1 MTETMND
8 DDIHLH
14 YEELKGNGPHILM
27 LHGMLS
33 SKAQWDLNIEAI
45 QKVARPVLVELLAH
59 GRSRAPE
66 GREPYEPEYYVRTF
80 EAIRKK
86 LGIETW
92 FICGQSFGASLT
104 LRYALRYPERIIAQV
119 FTNSSSA
126 LAGEEYL
133 ATYRET
139 AEERAQLMEQ
149 GGHEG
154 IRALPIFPGRARRIP
169 EAARDALV
177 RDAEML
183 QPKGL
188 AQTFR
193 YSSPYLSVRE
203 EVANTA
209 VPTLLVHGAAEKRFQ
224 SNFEYAVAHI
234 PNLKVVAANAG
245 HAVNIEAADIF
256 NDAVTAWIK
265 EHHYDGSKDTI

>member
-1 MTETMND
+1 MTE
-8 DDIHLH
+8 IHLH
-14 YEELKGNGPHILM
+14 YEVLDGNGPHIMM

-33 SKAQWDLNIEAI
+33 SKAQWDLNVEAI

-59 GRSRAPE
+59 GRSAAPDGAE
-66 GREPYEPEYYVRTF
+66 AYDPEYYVVMF

-86 LGIETW
+86 LGLETW
-92 FICGQSFGASLT
+92 FLCGQSFGASLT
-104 LRYALRYPERIIAQV
+104 LRYALRHPERIIAQV

-133 ATYRET
+133 KTYRGT
-139 AEERAQLMEQ
+139 AEERARLMEQ
-149 GGHEG
+149 GGMEG
-154 IRALPIFPGRARRIP
+154 IKKLPIFPGRARRLPI
-169 EAARDALV
+169 EARDALV
-177 RDAEML
+177 RDAELL

-203 EVANTA
+203 EAANTA
-209 VPTLLVHGAAEKRFQ
+209 VPTLLVCGALEKRFKP
-224 SNFEYAVAHI
+224 NYEFAVENI
-234 PNLKVVAANAG
+234 PNLKVVEADAG

-256 NDAVTAWIK
+256 NEAITAWIK
-265 EHHYDGSKDTI
+265 EHNHDAG